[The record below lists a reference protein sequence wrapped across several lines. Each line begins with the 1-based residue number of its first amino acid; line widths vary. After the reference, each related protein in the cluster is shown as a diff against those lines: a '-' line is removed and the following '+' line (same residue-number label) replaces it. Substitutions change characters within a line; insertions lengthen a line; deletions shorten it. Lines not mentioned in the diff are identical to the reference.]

1 MSLDTFSPEV
11 QFALDAVRR
20 AALVCREVQSG
31 IEIKEMTKRDR
42 TPVTVA
48 DFASQ
53 AIVAKAMAEALP
65 GARLV
70 GEEGSAALASDDAPG
85 MLAHVTALVHTE
97 HPKATEH
104 EVCEWIDIGQAEPV
118 GRFWTL
124 DPVDGTKG
132 FLRGEQYAVALAL
145 IADGQ
150 VELGVL
156 ACPNLAKGCALGERR
171 EGILA
176 LAVRGQGAWT
186 KSLNGGDAF
195 TALEV
200 SQTKEMSEARL
211 LRSAEAAHTNTG
223 QLGEL
228 GRMLGLKADAVGLDS
243 QAKYALMAS
252 GEGDLLFRLLSTEQ
266 PVYKEMIWDQAAG
279 TIIVEEAGGRV
290 TDLAGNRLDFSQ
302 GRTLAKN
309 RGVCASNGHLHDAA
323 LEALEKLGV

>member
-1 MSLDTFSPEV
+1 MPLDTSSPEV
-11 QFALDAVRR
+11 RFALDAVRR
-20 AALVCREVQSG
+20 AALVCREVQNG
-31 IEIKEMTKRDR
+31 IEIKQMAKRDR

-53 AIVAKAMAEALP
+53 AIVAKAMAAALP

-70 GEEGSAALASDDAPG
+70 GEEGSAALAADDAPG
-85 MLAHVTALVHTE
+85 MLAQVTAFVHRE
-97 HPKATEH
+97 HPKATEQ
-104 EVCEWIDIGQAEPV
+104 EVCEWIDIGQAEPA
-118 GRFWTL
+118 GQFWTL

-145 IADGQ
+145 IVDGH

-156 ACPNLAKGCALGERR
+156 ACPNLAKGCTLGEQRD
-171 EGILA
+171 GILA
-176 LAVRGQGAWT
+176 VAVRGQGAWT
-186 KSLNGGDAF
+186 KSLNGDDAF
-195 TALEV
+195 TALQV
-200 SQTKEMSEARL
+200 SQTKEMSGARM
-211 LRSAEAAHTNTG
+211 LRSAEAVHTNTG

-228 GRMLGLKADAVGLDS
+228 SRMLGLKSEAVGLDS

-252 GEGDLLFRLLSTEQ
+252 GEGELLFRLLSTKQ
-266 PVYKEMIWDQAAG
+266 PDYKEMIWDQAAG
-279 TIIVEEAGGRV
+279 TIIVEEAGGHV

-309 RGVCASNGHLHDAA
+309 RGVCASNGHLHAAA